1 MDACRD
7 PGDSKAELRAA
18 GALRGTQQHRAASQT
33 SLTPTDTALPT
44 SGINQE
50 WTELGTE
57 LQPTLLPVLF
67 QQQPCPSLLSDLS
80 KLPPLHRV

>member
-7 PGDSKAELRAA
+7 PGDSEAELRAA

-50 WTELGTE
+50 RTELGTE
-57 LQPTLLPVLF
+57 LQPPPPVLF

-80 KLPPLHRV
+80 KLPPLHRI